1 MENKQVEQIIRIVR
15 EQDLIG
21 LANFILSYHIPG
33 PGMTETK
40 QKFRNKVLESKFLPT
55 LLNLLTNTYLANGKI
70 SCLAVDVYVDNFI
83 KIFIDGESKNSDN
96 KAIMKSWDD
105 IVDKPVLG
113 QPVENFAELHK
124 WRLGQTNNA
133 PMFEPPKP
141 QPNDFMCD
149 NCESKGDCDGDNE
162 EVKSV
167 GIIHHIPTD
176 KTTFKPKLKIKDG
189 VVIKAWYKPLPNN
202 IITIALKDQME
213 KNFHNLMNTT
223 NIYKLVAKRSHL
235 SEIVEMVTDVISS
248 NEFDKQRF
256 HENFEMFMNKLQ
268 SKTRFDFHNSITLE
282 LNVVSKPKQKRY
294 LKK

>member
-1 MENKQVEQIIRIVR
+1 MENRRIDKIENIIRK
-15 EQDLIG
+15 QDIIG
-21 LANFILSYHIPG
+21 LANYLVNYRIPG
-33 PGMTETK
+33 LGMTEAK
-40 QKFRNKVLESKFLPT
+40 KIFRNKVLENRFLPT
-55 LLNLLTNTYLANGKI
+55 LLNLLTNTYLSNGEI
-70 SCLAVDVYVDNFI
+70 NCLTVDVYVDNFI

-96 KAIMKSWDD
+96 KVIMKSWDG

-162 EVKSV
+162 EVKLV
-167 GIIHHIPTD
+167 GIIHHIPAD

-189 VVIKAWYKPLPNN
+189 VVTKAWYKQLSSDIYV
-202 IITIALKDQME
+202 IIDQIE
-213 KNFHNLMNTT
+213 KNFYNLMTT
-223 NIYKLVAKRSHL
+223 SNKYKIVAKSSYL
-235 SEIVEMVTDVISS
+235 SEFGEMTAGVIYS

-256 HENFEMFMNKLQ
+256 HENFEMFVNKLGLNT
-268 SKTRFDFHNSITLE
+268 KLNDHLTLE
-282 LNVVSKPKQKRY
+282 LVMVKEKQKRY

>member
-1 MENKQVEQIIRIVR
+1 MENRRIDKIENIIRK
-15 EQDLIG
+15 QDIIG
-21 LANFILSYHIPG
+21 LANYLVNYRIPG
-33 PGMTETK
+33 LGMTEAK
-40 QKFRNKVLESKFLPT
+40 KIFRNKVLENRFLPT
-55 LLNLLTNTYLANGKI
+55 LLNLLTNTYLSNGEI
-70 SCLAVDVYVDNFI
+70 NCLAVDVYVDNFI

-96 KAIMKSWDD
+96 KVIMKSWDG

-162 EVKSV
+162 EVKLV
-167 GIIHHIPTD
+167 GIIHRTSTD
-176 KTTFKPKLKIKDG
+176 KSYKPKLKIKDG
-189 VVIKAWYKPLPNN
+189 VVTKAWYKQLSSDIYV
-202 IITIALKDQME
+202 IIDQIE
-213 KNFHNLMNTT
+213 KNFYNLMTT
-223 NIYKLVAKRSHL
+223 SNKYKIVAKSSYL
-235 SEIVEMVTDVISS
+235 SEFGEMTAGVIYS

-256 HENFEMFMNKLQ
+256 HENFEMFMNKLGLNT
-268 SKTRFDFHNSITLE
+268 KLNDHLTLE
-282 LNVVSKPKQKRY
+282 LVMVKEKQKRY

>member
-1 MENKQVEQIIRIVR
+1 MENRRIDKIENIIRK
-15 EQDLIG
+15 QDIIG
-21 LANFILSYHIPG
+21 LANYLVNYRIPG
-33 PGMTETK
+33 LGMTEAK
-40 QKFRNKVLESKFLPT
+40 KIFRNKVLENRFLPT
-55 LLNLLTNTYLANGKI
+55 LLNLLTNTYLSNGEI
-70 SCLAVDVYVDNFI
+70 NCLAVDVYVDNFI

-96 KAIMKSWDD
+96 KAIMKSWDG

-141 QPNDFMCD
+141 QPNDFICD

-162 EVKSV
+162 EVKLV
-167 GIIHHIPTD
+167 GIGLHIPTD

-189 VVIKAWYKPLPNN
+189 VVTKAWYKQLSSDIYV
-202 IITIALKDQME
+202 IIDQIE
-213 KNFHNLMNTT
+213 KNFYNLMTT
-223 NIYKLVAKRSHL
+223 SNKYKIVAKSSYL
-235 SEIVEMVTDVISS
+235 SEFGEMTAGVIYS

-256 HENFEMFMNKLQ
+256 HENFEMFMNKLGLNT
-268 SKTRFDFHNSITLE
+268 KLNGHLTLE
-282 LNVVSKPKQKRY
+282 LVMVKEKQKRY

>member
-1 MENKQVEQIIRIVR
+1 MENRRIDKIENIIRK
-15 EQDLIG
+15 QDIIG
-21 LANFILSYHIPG
+21 LANYLVNYRIPG
-33 PGMTETK
+33 LGMTEAK
-40 QKFRNKVLESKFLPT
+40 KIFRNKVLENRFLPT
-55 LLNLLTNTYLANGKI
+55 LLNLLTNTYLSNGEI
-70 SCLAVDVYVDNFI
+70 NCLTVDVYVDNFI

-96 KAIMKSWDD
+96 KVIMKSWDG

-162 EVKSV
+162 EVKLV
-167 GIIHHIPTD
+167 GIIHRTPTD
-176 KTTFKPKLKIKDG
+176 KSYKPKLKIKDG
-189 VVIKAWYKPLPNN
+189 VVTKAWYKQLSSDIYV
-202 IITIALKDQME
+202 IIDQIE
-213 KNFHNLMNTT
+213 KNFYNLMTT
-223 NIYKLVAKRSHL
+223 SNKYKIVAKSSYL
-235 SEIVEMVTDVISS
+235 SEFGEMTAGVIYS

-256 HENFEMFMNKLQ
+256 HENFEMFMNKLGLNT
-268 SKTRFDFHNSITLE
+268 KLNDHLTLE
-282 LNVVSKPKQKRY
+282 LVMVKEKQKRY

>member
-1 MENKQVEQIIRIVR
+1 MENRRIDKIENIIRK
-15 EQDLIG
+15 QDIIG
-21 LANFILSYHIPG
+21 LANYLVNYRIPG
-33 PGMTETK
+33 LGMTEAK
-40 QKFRNKVLESKFLPT
+40 KIFRNKVLENRFLPT
-55 LLNLLTNTYLANGKI
+55 LLNLLTNTYLSNGEI
-70 SCLAVDVYVDNFI
+70 NCLTVDVYVDNFI

-96 KAIMKSWDD
+96 KVIMKSWDG

-162 EVKSV
+162 EVKLV
-167 GIIHHIPTD
+167 GIIHRTSTD
-176 KTTFKPKLKIKDG
+176 KSYKPKLKIKDG
-189 VVIKAWYKPLPNN
+189 VVTKAWYKQLSSDIYV
-202 IITIALKDQME
+202 IIDQIE
-213 KNFHNLMNTT
+213 KNFYNLMTT
-223 NIYKLVAKRSHL
+223 SNKYKIVAKSSYL
-235 SEIVEMVTDVISS
+235 SEFGEMTAGVIYS

-256 HENFEMFMNKLQ
+256 HENFEMFMNKLGLNT
-268 SKTRFDFHNSITLE
+268 KLNDHLTLE
-282 LNVVSKPKQKRY
+282 LVMVKEKQKRY